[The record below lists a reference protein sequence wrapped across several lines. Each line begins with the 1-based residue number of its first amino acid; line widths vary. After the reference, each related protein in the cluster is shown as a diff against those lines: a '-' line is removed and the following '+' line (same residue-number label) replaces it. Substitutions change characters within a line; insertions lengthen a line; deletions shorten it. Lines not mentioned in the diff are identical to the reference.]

1 MSNIDDYD
9 HPNHERG
16 SAALESM
23 AANDD
28 SHDLERPR
36 SPAEVLEPARAP
48 EPPRGHRRQRTHP
61 VIVLMNGAMSL
72 LVIGS
77 LGLGALFYFA
87 KLQFNK
93 PGSLNHSTVF
103 VIPRGEG
110 VTTIAER
117 LERDGIISD
126 RRIFVATAFYF
137 KALEKLKAG
146 EYEIRKNS
154 SMRDVLDKLVEGKA
168 VLYKVSIPEGL
179 TSQQIV
185 ERLNAHKMLKG
196 KITEIPAEG
205 TLLPDTYKFSRG
217 ISRQDLLERMKAEQ
231 RKYVSRLWP
240 KRQKGLPVK
249 TPEEAIILASIVE
262 KETGRADERS
272 RVAGVF
278 VNRLNKGIPLQ
289 SDPTIIYGLVGGKGK
304 LGRGIL
310 RSELAK
316 ETPYNTYKIKGLTP
330 TPIANPGRAAIE
342 AVLNPAKT
350 NDLFFVADGTGGHAF
365 APSLAKHNQNVAVWR
380 KIERRRREKAA
391 AKKAAA
397 EALASAAL
405 AQPSDA
411 SADQM
416 TVPAGVPETTSVLS
430 GITGQPDPG
439 GISGDIIEG
448 LSIKLP
454 MADGGVSLP
463 VPEAS
468 QPTAALPTATLPTA
482 TLPTDTKPDIALP
495 AARSAETVPMPKRKP
510 KL

>member
-1 MSNIDDYD
+1 MSDDPD
-9 HPNHERG
+9 NNGQNHPNHERVNTT
-16 SAALESM
+16 LESM

-28 SHDLERPR
+28 IHDVVRPR

-48 EPPRGHRRQRTHP
+48 EPPRGRRRKRTHP
-61 VIVLMNGAMSL
+61 LFVLMNAAMSL

-77 LGLGALFYFA
+77 LGIGALFYFA

-93 PGSLNHSTVF
+93 PGPLNHSTVF

-110 VTTIAER
+110 VNAIAER
-117 LERDGIISD
+117 LEREGIISD

-146 EYEIRKNS
+146 EYEIRKSS

-168 VLYKVSIPEGL
+168 VLHKLSIPEGL

-185 ERLNAHKMLKG
+185 GRLNAHAMLKG
-196 KITEIPAEG
+196 TIAAIPGEG

-217 ISRQDLLERMKAEQ
+217 LTRQDLLLRMQSEQ
-231 RKYVSRLWP
+231 RKFISRLWP
-240 KRQKGLPVK
+240 KRQKDLPVK

-262 KETGRADERS
+262 KETGRADERN

-278 VNRLNKGIPLQ
+278 VNRLKKGIPLQ

-310 RSELAK
+310 RSELAM

-350 NDLFFVADGTGGHAF
+350 SDLYFVADGTGGHAF
-365 APSLAKHNQNVAVWR
+365 APSLAKHNQNVVAWR
-380 KIERRRREKAA
+380 RIERERREKKAA
-391 AKKAAA
+391 EKAAA
-397 EALASAAL
+397 EALAAL
-405 AQPSDA
+405 PPEKPSDA
-411 SADQM
+411 AAEQNP
-416 TVPAGVPETTSVLS
+416 VAAGVQEAAPLLS
-430 GITGQPDPG
+430 GITGQSDPG
-439 GISGDIIEG
+439 SVTGDIIEG

-454 MADGGVSLP
+454 LADGGVSLP
-463 VPEAS
+463 VVEETT
-468 QPTAALPTATLPTA
+468 PTAAIPSARDPNSIPT
-482 TLPTDTKPDIALP
+482 
-495 AARSAETVPMPKRKP
+495 PKRKP
-510 KL
+510 NS